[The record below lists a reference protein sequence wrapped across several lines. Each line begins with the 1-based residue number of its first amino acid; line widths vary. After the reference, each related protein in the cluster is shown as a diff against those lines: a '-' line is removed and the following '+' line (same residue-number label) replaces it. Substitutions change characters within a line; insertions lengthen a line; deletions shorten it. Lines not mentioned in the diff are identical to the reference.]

1 MDTATHKRL
10 LEPGPLARGA
20 VFGGRCGPM
29 GSSDGRGVFI
39 EVPNRGN
46 PLVPVVACL
55 RLLHRIVRL
64 IRVRRAYE
72 IRDLEERIDR
82 PCPV

>member
-29 GSSDGRGVFI
+29 AMILRWPRRVHRSAEQGKSPCARRGLPASVASYREADQSSKG
-39 EVPNRGN
+39 
-46 PLVPVVACL
+46 L
-55 RLLHRIVRL
+55 
-64 IRVRRAYE
+64 
-72 IRDLEERIDR
+72 
-82 PCPV
+82 